1 MKKRD
6 VCLLT
11 FVIVAAVSRVSSGN
25 GQALGTF
32 GNNQTN
38 ARKAFAF
45 TGAVLPADEGASLFG
60 SKCAACHGKD
70 GAGLS
75 NWKSKG
81 QPDLTKSEWQD
92 SHTDAEIADT
102 IKNGKGKF
110 MPPFKDK
117 LSDEEINAVVSR
129 VRMLVKGSSAFP

>member
-6 VCLLT
+6 FSLLA
-11 FVIVAAVSRVSSGN
+11 FVIVTAASWAHSGN
-25 GQALGTF
+25 GQGSGALRSNRTIV
-32 GNNQTN
+32 
-38 ARKAFAF
+38 RKAFVS
-45 TGAVLPADEGASLFG
+45 TGAILSINDGTSLFG

-70 GAGLS
+70 GSGLP

-81 QPDLTKSEWQD
+81 QPDLTRSEWQD
-92 SHTDAEIADT
+92 SHTDEEIADT
-102 IKNGKGKF
+102 IKNGKGEF

-129 VRMLVKGSSAFP
+129 VRMFVKKK

>member
-1 MKKRD
+1 MESVMKKRSLT
-6 VCLLT
+6 LLA
-11 FVIVAAVSRVSSGN
+11 FVIVTAVSWASYGN
-25 GQALGTF
+25 GQASGT
-32 GNNQTN
+32 
-38 ARKAFAF
+38 
-45 TGAVLPADEGASLFG
+45 SLFG

-110 MPPFKDK
+110 MPSFKDK